1 MFSKPLHSPTGFF
14 PKVFQ
19 GHHQFRSHVDYEQ
32 SKVADRPVPTDRS
45 RQVPSLKAV
54 DILGKTLQREG
65 IDLQGL
71 AAEDFR
77 PDKIA
82 DRIVNSVAQA
92 FGQFKQ
98 ARPDEDNDEF
108 FTQVTAGIEK
118 GFAEAKDILKNLGV
132 LQGQIAQ
139 DIDTTYDLTMD
150 GLAKMQD
157 DSPQTTET
165 VMALQSMTSASS
177 RSAQMQIETSDGDI
191 VTIDFSQVM
200 TSSRTAFEGQGAGMS
215 VSAYQEDDAMSS
227 GFNISIEGELDAD
240 EQKSIKK
247 LMQQMHKV
255 SNQFFNGNGKAALKH
270 ALKIGFDAEQ
280 IAGFSMDLSMQRS
293 MQAVS
298 AYQQTANPEQ
308 TVAPDLLA
316 QAGDF
321 FNQAKAMLAD
331 AENALHSL
339 ADPQQRFKDLFAEIG
354 FLVGQDSVTYEQE
367 ADAARLNELA
377 QGISKDLFAG
387 QLLEEAI

>member
-1 MFSKPLHSPTGFF
+1 MFSTPLHSPIGFP
-14 PKVFQ
+14 PKLFQ
-19 GHHQFRSHVDYEQ
+19 GHHQFRPHVDNAE
-32 SKVADRPVPTDRS
+32 SKVADRPVRTDRS
-45 RQVPSLKAV
+45 MQRPPQKAV

-77 PDKIA
+77 PEKIA
-82 DRIVNSVAQA
+82 DRILNSVAQA

-98 ARPDEDNDEF
+98 NRPDADDDAF
-108 FTQVTAGIEK
+108 FTQVTSGIEK
-118 GFAEAKDILKNLGV
+118 GFDEAKDILQNLGV
-132 LQGQIAQ
+132 LQGQIAE

-150 GLAKMQD
+150 GLAQMQAD
-157 DSPQTTET
+157 APQTADT
-165 VMALQSMTSASS
+165 VMALQSMMTASS

-191 VTIDFSQVM
+191 VTIDFSQAM
-200 TSSRTAFEGQGAGMS
+200 TSSRTAFEGQGAGVS
-215 VSAYQEDDAMSS
+215 VSAYQEDYAMSS

-240 EQKSIKK
+240 EQKSVKK

-270 ALKIGFDAEQ
+270 ALKIGFDSEQ

-298 AYQQTANPEQ
+298 AYQQTANPDQ

-321 FNQAKAMLAD
+321 FNQAKAMLVD
-331 AENALHSL
+331 AENALQSL
-339 ADPQQRFKDLFAEIG
+339 ADPQQRFKDLFTEIG
-354 FLVGQDSVTYEQE
+354 SLVGQDSVTYEE
-367 ADAARLNELA
+367 ETDAALLNELS
-377 QGISKDLFAG
+377 QGISKDLFA
-387 QLLEEAI
+387 QQVLEEAV